1 MKIEAIKNIN
11 ITVLFASPINHLL
24 ISQKGLLDLF
34 KTGDQQMDPHTF
46 VEAPGLKVLIFPNR
60 KKEFVFEGTRIL
72 VNDKSETLPEKS
84 AVIDDFDKIMKSDMV
99 EQNKFAAY
107 GFNYDIIVIPEN
119 GNFKIS
125 ELVGSK
131 IAVIQGIKSA
141 GVNIVFE
148 KKNTTYILEFKPI
161 GSEQKFIA
169 HFNAHF
175 SATELPDVKGLKEK
189 INNEFLEFKNIIKT
203 I

>member
-1 MKIEAIKNIN
+1 
-11 ITVLFASPINHLL
+11 
-24 ISQKGLLDLF
+24 
-34 KTGDQQMDPHTF
+34 
-46 VEAPGLKVLIFPNR
+46 
-60 KKEFVFEGTRIL
+60 
-72 VNDKSETLPEKS
+72 
-84 AVIDDFDKIMKSDMV
+84 MV

-148 KKNTTYILEFKPI
+148 KNNTTYILEFKPI